1 MSVTDQMAIEA
12 VRQEFLEAYRA
23 GDALRLAA
31 CCSEDGVQL
40 PPNEPAVRGRE
51 AIRTRYQAQ
60 FDRFAC
66 DLSVTTEELE
76 IADAWAFAWG
86 TYKIA
91 LTPKDGTPPIYDHG
105 KYLAVFRR
113 QQDSS
118 WKFARDTFNSD
129 NPPSRVSED
138 TPILAKK
145 KTRATKARSAKSK

>member
-1 MSVTDQMAIEA
+1 MSVTDEVAIEA

-23 GDALRLAA
+23 GDAVRLAA
-31 CCSEDGVQL
+31 CCSEDVVQL

-60 FDRFAC
+60 FDRFTC

-91 LTPKDGTPPIYDHG
+91 LTPQDGTLPIYDYG
-105 KYLAVFRR
+105 KYLAIFRR
-113 QQDSS
+113 QQDGS

-129 NPPSRVSED
+129 NPLSRVGED
-138 TPILAKK
+138 APILAKK
-145 KTRATKARSAKSK
+145 KTKPTKARSTKRK